1 MILCCMLRHMLLTA
15 MFRLAVST
23 KHIFTSTTATAR
35 FTGQTVVCTISSA
48 QWIMWSALSPNYRK
62 FPVQRSHTRANQDVW
77 KYWAQNVL
85 SGMYINGFMK
95 CHFWRFVY
103 LCRQSGL
110 AVVSDRNTQM
120 FHQNTIFDVELS
132 NDQREFISGKKSGK
146 INKIM
151 KTSGAKIK
159 FLPFSDYNFIIEVES
174 TSFTKALDGLT
185 MLQEELP
192 AEISFYVPEVYHK
205 RIIGVGGKNIQRIM
219 KKYGVYVKFSNAE
232 EFASLGGYYDNDD
245 NVVARTPMKNQVN
258 LDNLR
263 HAVMELIVQRDK
275 NFITK
280 TTNIPFRIHREL
292 LLEHNS
298 YFAEVT
304 KKTNTRILWPDHELA
319 SDTVTFVGPSTQI
332 DQAMHM
338 VLSVVPDV
346 YELRVPRSAALT
358 AALVS
363 ESFQE
368 LVVSRLER
376 EFGIQVDIETTPP
389 SPPSMSSSSPSPN
402 NTPVTENANAT
413 SAAPA
418 AIGPSTSS
426 TANASPKSPTH
437 STPGQSS
444 PAAVHRS
451 DYVIPLKMNRAMHE
465 YLAPAKSI
473 LVDYLATH
481 NVAVYDSATPKASRT
496 TPTTATR
503 SASSAS
509 LVDSFSH
516 FSNKVLPSVSG
527 KVLAWKV
534 Q

>member
-1 MILCCMLRHMLLTA
+1 
-15 MFRLAVST
+15 
-23 KHIFTSTTATAR
+23 
-35 FTGQTVVCTISSA
+35 
-48 QWIMWSALSPNYRK
+48 
-62 FPVQRSHTRANQDVW
+62 
-77 KYWAQNVL
+77 
-85 SGMYINGFMK
+85 
-95 CHFWRFVY
+95 
-103 LCRQSGL
+103 
-110 AVVSDRNTQM
+110 M

-292 LLEHNS
+292 LREHNS